1 MPLVYK
7 RGLSNTEI
15 DRVELEIGRSL
26 PYDFKKLL
34 SWMNGFY
41 LTSPDYSQIPLAS
54 VEGDVISF
62 DRIFGLLPDEECND
76 LIALNNEF
84 IDELGFLGEAVA
96 IGEDGGGNPYVLL
109 GEERGGLYYWD
120 RTHLHDF
127 YANGKLD
134 IPEQSDCGNLFYL
147 APSFQAFYDMILKS
161 LGGSVQS
168 IEES

>member
-34 SWMNGFY
+34 SGMNGFY
-41 LTSPDYSQIPLAS
+41 LTSPDYSQVPLAS
-54 VEGDVISF
+54 VEGGVVSF

-76 LIALNNEF
+76 LIAFNNEF

-109 GEERGGLYYWD
+109 GEEREGLYYWD

-127 YANGKLD
+127 SANGKLD
-134 IPEQSDCGNLFYL
+134 IPEQNDCGNLFYL
-147 APSFQAFYDMILKS
+147 APNFQAFYDMILKS
-161 LGGSVQS
+161 LGGAVQS